1 MLITFTNTRARIPHL
16 IILQEP
22 QSSYSLHTQRH
33 SLWFYFCCELHT
45 LSLDQYL
52 YSHDSCW
59 IKNLVLFILDIKSNN
74 STFIIFTF
82 GNHVRAYGSI
92 IALHIPPHLLT
103 LTVNGLKRVSLKFIL
118 ITIGLVWYGW
128 IFRDTNFINNLELKT
143 NDSPKLPIIQ
153 ALNNLINFF

>member
-1 MLITFTNTRARIPHL
+1 MLITFTITLARIPHL

-33 SLWFYFCCELHT
+33 SLWFCFCCELHT
-45 LSLDQYL
+45 LSFDQYL
-52 YSHDSCW
+52 QSHDSCW
-59 IKNLVLFILDIKSNN
+59 IKNIVLFILDIKSNTF
-74 STFIIFTF
+74 TFIIFTF
-82 GNHVRAYGSI
+82 GTHIRAYGSI

-143 NDSPKLPIIQ
+143 NDSPKLPIVQ